1 VSSGPNTHRIGWIGV
16 GRMGYPMAERLLKRG
31 HAVHVWNRTR
41 AKAEPLQAKG
51 AKLVD
56 RPSDLCNVDI
66 LFTMVSTA
74 ADLDEVLFGKD
85 GAIDGAGHAVP
96 RILVDWSSIGA
107 DESSAIRARIES
119 RGAAFLASPVS
130 GNGKTVRAGK
140 LSCVVSGPDDAF
152 EAAKPYLET
161 VAANGVAYVGA
172 GDLARICKVAHNVL
186 LGVVIQ
192 NLAEITVLAEKA
204 GVPRHAFLQFINNS
218 VMGSVFTRYKSP
230 ALVNLDWTTTFT
242 PTLLRKDLDLGLAA
256 ARELGVA
263 MPVTAATREALQAHF
278 GAASLRDD
286 VAGYLA
292 RDFAALL
299 ETVALAAGMRLT
311 SENKTV
317 PSGLE
322 MPDE

>member
-1 VSSGPNTHRIGWIGV
+1 
-16 GRMGYPMAERLLKRG
+16 MGYPMAERLVKRG
-31 HAVHVWNRTR
+31 HVVHVWNRTR
-41 AKAEPLQAKG
+41 AKAEPLAVKG

-56 RPSDLCNVDI
+56 QPSDLADVDI
-66 LFTMVSTA
+66 LFTMVSTS
-74 ADLDEVLFGKD
+74 ADLEAVLFGKD
-85 GAIDGAGHAVP
+85 GAIDGAAQLVP
-96 RILVDWSSIGA
+96 RIVVDWSSIGA
-107 DESSAIRARIES
+107 DESAAIRARIES

-140 LSCVVSGPDDAF
+140 MSCVVSGPNDAF
-152 EAAKPYLET
+152 EVARPYLEAI
-161 VAANGVAYVGA
+161 AANGVAYVGT

-192 NLAEITVLAEKA
+192 SLAEITVLAEKA

-242 PTLLRKDLDLGLAA
+242 PPLLRKDLDLGLSA

-278 GAASLRDD
+278 GAASLRNDP
-286 VAGYLA
+286 ASYIA
-292 RDFAALL
+292 QDFAALI
-299 ETVALAAGMRLT
+299 ETVALA
-311 SENKTV
+311 
-317 PSGLE
+317 
-322 MPDE
+322 